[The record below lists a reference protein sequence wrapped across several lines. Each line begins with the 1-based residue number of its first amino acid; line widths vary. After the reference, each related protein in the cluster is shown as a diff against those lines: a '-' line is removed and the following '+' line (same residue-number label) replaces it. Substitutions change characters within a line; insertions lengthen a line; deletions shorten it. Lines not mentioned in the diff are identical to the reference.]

1 MNLKINIDFIYC
13 QNRGEPFGMFQRNI
27 VNINSD
33 AFSINIK
40 EVIDNKLNIKTN
52 RSMNLALEAE
62 TDYRY

>member
-1 MNLKINIDFIYC
+1 
-13 QNRGEPFGMFQRNI
+13 MFQRNI